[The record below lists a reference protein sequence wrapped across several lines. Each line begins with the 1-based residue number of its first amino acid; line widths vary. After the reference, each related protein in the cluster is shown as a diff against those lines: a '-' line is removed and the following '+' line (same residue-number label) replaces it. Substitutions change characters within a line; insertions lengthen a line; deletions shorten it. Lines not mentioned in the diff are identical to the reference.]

1 MSNKK
6 KLLLFVICS
15 VAVAVIN
22 LLLAGFII
30 FLALPAVLYALFYE
44 KFDFCRS
51 RFASMFFHWMI
62 WLGLIELCMLFV
74 YRFND
79 PIEKENGMLK
89 LEEALLIGL
98 CYWAIL
104 FFISLVIIAIKNG
117 LRKRRE
123 KAENEQMM
131 REIMQRNTESNFKEK
146 NDV

>member
-79 PIEKENGMLK
+79 PVEEANGMLK
-89 LEEALLIGL
+89 LEDALLIGL

>member
-1 MSNKK
+1 MTTKK
-6 KLLLFVICS
+6 KLLLFLLCS

-89 LEEALLIGL
+89 LEDALLIGL

-104 FFISLVIIAIKNG
+104 FFISLVLIAIKKMI
-117 LRKRRE
+117 RKRRE

>member
-1 MSNKK
+1 MSTKK

-62 WLGLIELCMLFV
+62 WLGLIELFMLFV

-79 PIEKENGMLK
+79 PVEEANGMLK
-89 LEEALLIGL
+89 LEDALLIGL
-98 CYWAIL
+98 FYWAIL

-123 KAENEQMM
+123 KAEKEQMIK
-131 REIMQRNTESNFKEK
+131 EIMERNKESNFKEK